1 MARSRGTGGNALPSR
16 RRGRISTES
25 GFTAER
31 PARMRPGFCAST
43 TSRRFR
49 GGARRSTGIR
59 PGEYAYYRRKASE
72 IHPVA
77 APASRRTMKD
87 PYDVLGVPKSASAK
101 EIKAAFRRLAKKYHP
116 D

>member
-1 MARSRGTGGNALPSR
+1 NLQPPQHTTLPYTTLFRS
-16 RRGRISTES
+16 
-25 GFTAER
+25 
-31 PARMRPGFCAST
+31 
-43 TSRRFR
+43 
-49 GGARRSTGIR
+49 

-116 D
+116 DQRPDDPRRSEEHTSELQSRENFVCR